1 MDEPQKI
8 AWNRLAVEAVAI
20 VGSILLAFAI
30 DAWWDEQK
38 EQDAQ
43 IRQLAHVSAEIKAN
57 SDRIQRKLDVL
68 SVAIDSTSE
77 FISWMGPQPTN
88 VQPQNYF
95 KQWGRLFSLG
105 TFALLRSASED
116 YLAAGKIETPQY
128 SDIRR
133 AISEWYM
140 YGDDLEKQYDLL
152 RVAHARLG
160 EYSEDLVPVL
170 NEMRQTKIMKG
181 HPTSKFQ
188 YDQEKVLSDPS
199 MESRLAI
206 YLIRMEFVREEA
218 LALRDREASLQDL
231 IELAIQP

>member
-1 MDEPQKI
+1 MHNSQIIPWK
-8 AWNRLAVEAVAI
+8 RLSLEAAAI

-38 EQDAQ
+38 EQEAQ
-43 IRQLAHVSAEIKAN
+43 IKQLERVSAEIKAN
-57 SDRIQRKLDVL
+57 SDRIQRKLDIL
-68 SVAIDSTSE
+68 TVAIDSTSE
-77 FISWMGPQPTN
+77 IISWMGPQPTN
-88 VQPQNYF
+88 VQSQKYYN
-95 KQWGRLFSLG
+95 QWGRMYSIG

-116 YLAAGKIETPQY
+116 YLAAGQIETPQ
-128 SDIRR
+128 STEVRR

-160 EYSEDLVPVL
+160 EYLDDLVPRL
-170 NEMRQTKIMKG
+170 HEMRLSRVMKG

-188 YDQEKVLSDPS
+188 YDHGKVLSDPS
-199 MESRLAI
+199 MESRLAV

-218 LALRDREASLQDL
+218 LALRDREVSLQVL
-231 IELAIQP
+231 IESLIQP